1 MPVQGNFL
9 GFHHTDILRKSAVY
23 RVTEFISRDPALRVE
38 DRHVSARMDAGVRPA
53 CPNDADRLFQKIRK
67 SLI

>member
-1 MPVQGNFL
+1 MPVQGNLL

-38 DRHVSARMDAGVRPA
+38 DRHVSSCMDTGVSPA